1 MLPSNVLSLAVVG
14 GLVLSGLGA
23 ASQKMTDSEITVKT
37 FGRDFIAGVLIV
49 IFLGFLI
56 PDSFNGL
63 GFALPVL
70 ALPAGLASLTG
81 SNDLEIQ
88 VDPRL

>member
-1 MLPSNVLSLAVVG
+1 MLPTNVLGLALVG
-14 GLVLSGLGA
+14 GLALSGLGA
-23 ASQKMTDSEITVKT
+23 AAQKMSEKEITIKT
-37 FGRDFIAGVLIV
+37 IGRDFVAGLLIV

-56 PDSFNGL
+56 PDSFTGL
-63 GFALPVL
+63 GFSLPAISLPV
-70 ALPAGLASLTG
+70 SLTG

>member
-1 MLPSNVLSLAVVG
+1 MLPTNVLSLAVVG
-14 GLVLSGLGA
+14 GLILSGMGA
-23 ASQKMTDSEITVKT
+23 ASQKMTDKEITIKT
-37 FGRDFIAGVLIV
+37 VGRDFVAGLLIV

-56 PDSFNGL
+56 PDSFTGL
-63 GFALPVL
+63 GFTLPAIALPM
-70 ALPAGLASLTG
+70 SLTG

>member
-1 MLPSNVLSLAVVG
+1 MLPANVLSLALVG
-14 GLVLSGLGA
+14 GLVLSGMGA
-23 ASQKMTDSEITVKT
+23 AAQKMTEKEITIKT
-37 FGRDFIAGVLIV
+37 VGRDFVAGLLIV

-63 GFALPVL
+63 GFSLPLATLSLPSVL
-70 ALPAGLASLTG
+70 IG

>member
-1 MLPSNVLSLAVVG
+1 MLPTNVLTLAVVG
-14 GLVLSGLGA
+14 GLALSGLGA
-23 ASQKMTDSEITVKT
+23 ASQKMTDKEITIKSV
-37 FGRDFIAGVLIV
+37 GRDFVAGLLIV

-63 GFALPVL
+63 GFTLPAL
-70 ALPAGLASLTG
+70 ALSASFASLTG

>member
-1 MLPSNVLSLAVVG
+1 MLPANVLSLGIVG
-14 GLVLSGLGA
+14 GLILSGMGA
-23 ASQKMTDSEITVKT
+23 ASQKMTDKEITIKT
-37 FGRDFIAGVLIV
+37 VGRDFVAGLIIV

-63 GFALPVL
+63 NLSFPAISLPV
-70 ALPAGLASLTG
+70 SLTG